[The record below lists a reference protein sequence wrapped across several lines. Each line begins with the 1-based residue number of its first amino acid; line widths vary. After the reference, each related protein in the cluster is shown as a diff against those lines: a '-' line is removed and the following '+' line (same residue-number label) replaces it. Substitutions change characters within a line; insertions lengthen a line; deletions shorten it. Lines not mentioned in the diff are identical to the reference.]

1 VCGIVGAF
9 TMDSSRPS
17 LSSQIS
23 RMRESIRHRGPDD
36 SGEYHLP
43 GVSLGH
49 QRLSIVDLKLGR
61 QPWIRNNLVVVFNG
75 EIYNHDILRAELQ
88 EKGVLFRSRC
98 DTEVL
103 AAAYEVWGE
112 NAFSRFDGMFA
123 CAIFDEQRGELSL
136 ARDRFGIKPL
146 YVADSIKGA
155 CVFASEIQGVR
166 AFSPDLSAD
175 WSAHALENYLS
186 LGYVL
191 EPNTF
196 HQGVRQLAPGTIERY
211 RVGTM
216 NKTVTQFF
224 CLESAMQDR
233 EEITQEHGEK
243 LLFNAVHRQRQAD
256 VSVGTFLSGGLDSGL
271 LTSIL
276 SHQVPPESINSYSAG
291 FDQSGFDEVPMAAE
305 LAGQLGVVHNSH
317 YLNADLLQQADEVLD
332 VYGTPFADNAAI
344 PTYHLSSIAAKK
356 TKVLLS
362 GDGADELFFGYRNHR
377 SLFVETAIKGM
388 LPSWVKKPV
397 LGWLANYYPN
407 SPAIPRFL
415 RAKSTLKALSM
426 GLAEGYCAAMSATD
440 RTLLESLY
448 HADFK
453 RELAGYRTEN
463 RFMDIA
469 SEVTFDDP
477 MKTMQYLDFKTYLP
491 GSVLKKVDRAT
502 MRAGV
507 EARVPFL
514 DNALSSAA
522 LSQKS
527 CLNLGV
533 GNHKTQLRKWSSP
546 WLPEAARCRVKKS
559 FTSPLDKWFRDLH
572 YTRFCRLIMSEAL
585 MDSRIFNTDALQFFM
600 DKHYRSE
607 ANYGT
612 TLWAITVLSKA
623 ISKNKN

>member
-1 VCGIVGAF
+1 MCGIVGAF
-9 TMDSSRPS
+9 TVDSTRPS

-23 RMRESIRHRGPDD
+23 RMREAIKHRGPDD

-43 GVSLGH
+43 GISLGH
-49 QRLSIVDLKLGR
+49 QRLSIVDVEFGK
-61 QPWIRNNLVVVFNG
+61 QPWVRGHLVVVFNG
-75 EIYNHDILRAELQ
+75 EIYNHDALRAELQ
-88 EKGVLFRSRC
+88 GKGVQFRSRC

-103 AAAYEVWGE
+103 AAAYEVWGD
-112 NAFSRFDGMFA
+112 NAFARFDGMFA
-123 CAIFDEQRGELSL
+123 CAIFDEDRGEITL
-136 ARDRFGIKPL
+136 ARDRFGVKPM
-146 YVADSIKGA
+146 YVADSIRGA
-155 CVFASEIQGVR
+155 CVFASEIQGIQ
-166 AFSPDLSAD
+166 AFSPDSNMD

-224 CLESAMQDR
+224 CLESAMQNGK
-233 EEITQEHGEK
+233 EITQEHGEQ
-243 LLFNAVHRQRQAD
+243 LLFDAVHRQRQAD

-271 LTSIL
+271 ITAIL

-291 FDQSGFDEVPMAAE
+291 FDQAGFDEVPIAAE
-305 LAGQLGVVHNSH
+305 LASQLGVVHNPH
-317 YLNADLLQQADEVLD
+317 YFNADLLQQADTVVD
-332 VYGTPFADNAAI
+332 VYGAPFADNAAI

-388 LPSWVKKPV
+388 LPSWVKNPV
-397 LGWLANYYPN
+397 LGWLAHYCPN
-407 SPAIPRFL
+407 HPGIPRFL
-415 RAKSTLKALSM
+415 RAKSTLRALSM

-440 RTLLESLY
+440 RSLLESLY
-448 HADFK
+448 HPEFK
-453 RELAGYRTEN
+453 KDLAGYRTEN

-469 SEVTFDDP
+469 SEVSFDDP

-491 GSVLKKVDRAT
+491 GSVLQKVDRAT
-502 MRAGV
+502 MKAGV

-514 DNALSSAA
+514 DNALSNAA

-527 CLNLGV
+527 EFNLGV
-533 GNHKTQLRKWSSP
+533 GSHKTQLRRWSSP
-546 WLPEAARCRVKKS
+546 WLSEVSRSRVKKS

-572 YTRFCRLIMSEAL
+572 YTKFCRVIMSEAL
-585 MDSRIFNTDALQFFM
+585 MDSRIFNTDALQLLM
-600 DKHYRSE
+600 DKHYRGE
-607 ANYGT
+607 ANHGT

-623 ISKNKN
+623 MSKK